1 MGKGNMQNIIN
12 LKNILNGS
20 RINEPLS
27 KHTFLKI
34 GGPADLYYEANTSDE
49 LIGAYKSAASF
60 KIPVTILGWGSNIL
74 VSDKGV
80 RGLVIVNLSK
90 EIKMLNPSKENLS
103 KKNPTSRWES
113 DNTQGTFK
121 YEFKDLDYSEES
133 SKRIDVKIDSGVG
146 LANAREYLYRYGI
159 TGFQWY
165 AGIPGT
171 VGGAVFNNIHGG
183 THFLSEVIKS
193 VKVLTADGKVKEL
206 SIDEIGVDYDKSR
219 FHKSKELIVS
229 VLFSL
234 YLGDVDKA
242 KYVTEEWEKRKNI
255 QPRNSPGCAFQNIT
269 QEQKIKL
276 GFPTTSVGFI
286 VEHELGMTDF
296 RIGDAAVS
304 TNHHNFIVN
313 LGHATASDYLSVV
326 KEIYRR
332 TKEKLGIELVPE
344 IFFLGFED
352 NEIKEFRTS
361 EQSSLRKERRHD
373 IKTVYGDS
381 KKLFSKC

>member
-1 MGKGNMQNIIN
+1 MGKRNMQNITN
-12 LKNILNGS
+12 LKNILKGS

-49 LIGAYKSAASF
+49 LIGAYKNAADF

-90 EIKMLNPSKENLS
+90 EIKMMDLSKENFN
-103 KKNPTSRWES
+103 KENPVSRWES

-121 YEFKDLDYSEES
+121 YEFKDLDYSEKS
-133 SKRIDVKIDSGVG
+133 SKRIDVRIDSGVG
-146 LANAREYLYRYGI
+146 LANAREYLYKYGI

-171 VGGAVFNNIHGG
+171 IGGAVFNNIHGG
-183 THFLSEVIKS
+183 THFISEVIKS
-193 VKVLTADGKVKEL
+193 VKVITPGGEVKEL
-206 SIDEIGVDYDKSR
+206 SIDEVGVDYDKSR
-219 FHKSKELIVS
+219 FHKSKEIIVS

-234 YLGDVDKA
+234 FLGDVDRA
-242 KYVTEEWEKRKNI
+242 KYVTNEWEKRKNI

-269 QEQKIKL
+269 QEQKLKL
-276 GFPTTSVGFI
+276 GFPTTSVGYI
-286 VEHELGMTDF
+286 VEHELKMTDF
-296 RIGDAAVS
+296 RVGDAAIS
-304 TNHHNFIVN
+304 ANHHNFIVN
-313 LGHATASDYLSVV
+313 LGNATASDYLKVV

-332 TKEKLGIELVPE
+332 TKVKLGIELVPE
-344 IFFLGFED
+344 IFFMGFED
-352 NEIKEFRTS
+352 EEIKEFKTDA
-361 EQSSLRKERRHD
+361 QKNLMKARKHD
-373 IKTVYGDS
+373 IKTVYADS
-381 KKLFSKC
+381 RKLFSKC

>member
-1 MGKGNMQNIIN
+1 MYNNFIKLNKILKGSK
-12 LKNILNGS
+12 LD
-20 RINEPLS
+20 EPLS

-34 GGPADLYYEANTSDE
+34 GGPADLYYETVTSDE
-49 LIGAYKSAASF
+49 LINAYKNAISF
-60 KIPVTILGWGSNIL
+60 KVPVTILGWGSNIL

-90 EIKMLNPSKENLS
+90 QIKILDSSNQKININ
-103 KKNPTSRWES
+103 KPTSRWES
-113 DNTQGTFK
+113 DKSKGTFK
-121 YEFKDLDYSEES
+121 YEFKDLDYTEEGSE
-133 SKRIDVKIDSGVG
+133 RIDVRVDSGVG
-146 LANAREYLYRYGI
+146 LSDAREDLFKYGI
-159 TGFQWY
+159 TGLQWY

-171 VGGAVFNNIHGG
+171 IGGAVFNNIHGG

-193 VKVLTADGKVKEL
+193 VKVVTPEGEVKEL
-206 SIDEIGVDYDKSR
+206 TISEIGVDYDKSR
-219 FHKSKELIVS
+219 FHKSKEIIVS

-242 KYVTEEWEKRKNI
+242 KYVTSEWEKRKNI

-269 QEQKIKL
+269 QEQKTKL

-286 VEHELGMTDF
+286 VEHELKMTDF
-296 RIGDAAVS
+296 RVGDAAVS
-304 TNHHNFIVN
+304 ANHHNFIVN
-313 LGHATASDYLSVV
+313 LGHATASDYLKVV

-332 TKEKLGIELVPE
+332 TKKKLGIELVPE

-352 NEIKEFRTS
+352 DEIKEFKTN
-361 EQSSLRKERRHD
+361 EQISLRKARRRD

-381 KKLFSKC
+381 KKLFSKKASC